1 MDARSRG
8 LNITQYE
15 EDLGDKDDWH
25 SYRKIVVTQMWRN
38 RLNVK

>member
-15 EDLGDKDDWH
+15 EDLDDKDDWH
-25 SYRKIVVTQMWRN
+25 SYRKIEITNIMAH
-38 RLNVK
+38 